1 MSLRITAYLFPF
13 FKAFQKQIQSDDRRW
28 EKEQWKTRGREG
40 QEERIQRRINE
51 YFADYFERGIPV
63 PWLKIVGEAF
73 IGWVR
78 ESFPDFL
85 TRERMEDDEPYS
97 PFRGHISEG
106 AGSLS

>member
-28 EKEQWKTRGREG
+28 ADEQWKIRGWQG
-40 QEERIQRRINE
+40 QEERVQRRINE
-51 YFADYFERGIPV
+51 YFEDYFVRGIPV

-85 TRERMEDDEPYS
+85 TRESMEDNEPVA
-97 PFRGHISEG
+97 PI
-106 AGSLS
+106 